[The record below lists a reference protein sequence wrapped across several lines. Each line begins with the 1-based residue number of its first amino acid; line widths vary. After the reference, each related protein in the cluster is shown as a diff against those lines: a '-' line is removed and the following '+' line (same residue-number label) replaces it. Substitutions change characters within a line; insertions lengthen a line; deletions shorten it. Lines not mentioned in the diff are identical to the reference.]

1 MINGIDLLLVLIIIN
16 LIRINR
22 KEKNKVNTWR
32 KSALYINSQLNNL
45 KKKGT

>member
-32 KSALYINSQLNNL
+32 NSALYINSQLNNI
-45 KKKGT
+45 KKKG